1 MGPYIKFISG
11 VIVLTYDSNY
21 RGEIT
26 PIKPIDFKVP
36 ISLHHDRLGAH
47 LVYPYPRMP
56 PKKLRSP
63 RTWGRGWKSF
73 SPHFKKKKKSWRLCC
88 CMLHVFPP
96 VVSTLGKKTIQ
107 NNGNLPL
114 RPPDPIFPEWH
125 LQHSHPG
132 GDFSVGPSE
141 GWPRVTPAKL
151 RNGVLFFEKMKKS
164 IN

>member
-73 SPHFKKKKKSWRLCC
+73 SPHFKKKKIPDVSVAAC
-88 CMLHVFPP
+88 CMFFHRWFPP
-96 VVSTLGKKTIQ
+96 WEKKPFRTTEISHWGHRTPFFRSGICSIAILEGIFRWDPVKGDLELHQLSWGMVSFFSKKWK
-107 NNGNLPL
+107 
-114 RPPDPIFPEWH
+114 R
-125 LQHSHPG
+125 
-132 GDFSVGPSE
+132 
-141 GWPRVTPAKL
+141 A
-151 RNGVLFFEKMKKS
+151 
-164 IN
+164 